1 MDIKHLQNLITKKKS
16 VIKNASNQ
24 NQELG
29 HNINQLDD
37 QIDIFS
43 KRLTQIETELK
54 TLNLLANNN
63 LSKHSIVNVL
73 KIKKGYE
80 NSIYAALTMELDATL
95 NESPKRWVKI
105 NRETIP
111 IENSIAKY
119 VEGPDELNL
128 ILSQIGFIDNAKFA
142 KEKIN

>member
-54 TLNLLANNN
+54 TLNLLTNNN
-63 LSKHSIVNVL
+63 L
-73 KIKKGYE
+73 IKTFNCKCSQ
-80 NSIYAALTMELDATL
+80 NK
-95 NESPKRWVKI
+95 KRI
-105 NRETIP
+105 
-111 IENSIAKY
+111 
-119 VEGPDELNL
+119 
-128 ILSQIGFIDNAKFA
+128 
-142 KEKIN
+142 